1 MDSARHG
8 DTLVDMSGETYGEL
22 LREWRLRRRL
32 SQLALACD
40 ADVSTRHLSFLESGR
55 ALPSREMVIRLAE
68 QLDVPLRERN
78 RLLVAAGFAPAYPER
93 PLDDQAMR
101 AATRAVDQVL
111 QAHEPFPGLA
121 IDRHW
126 TMVRA
131 NRVVAPLLDG
141 VAAELLA
148 PPVNVIRLSL
158 HPDGLL
164 PRIAN
169 ADEWRGHIL
178 SRLGRQARETGDPTL
193 ARLLEEVRAYGKP
206 MPVPHDGHADGDV
219 VVPLR
224 LRTPVGVLSFISTT
238 LLFGSPTEVTLS
250 EVAVELFFPADDAT
264 GEALRR
270 LQARARVEQD

>member
-1 MDSARHG
+1 
-8 DTLVDMSGETYGEL
+8 MSGETYGDL
-22 LREWRLRRRL
+22 LREWRQRRRL

-55 ALPSREMVIRLAE
+55 AQPSREMVVRLAE

-93 PLDDQAMR
+93 PLDDAAMQ

-111 QAHEPFPGLA
+111 GAHEPFPGLA

-131 NRVVAPLLDG
+131 NRVIAPLLEG
-141 VAAELLA
+141 VSRDLLA

-158 HPDGLL
+158 HPQGLL

-169 ADEWRGHIL
+169 AEQWRAHVV
-178 SRLGRQARETGDPTL
+178 SRLARQVRESGDATL
-193 ARLLEEVRAYGKP
+193 AMLLEEVRAFGP
-206 MPVPHDGHADGDV
+206 PAAPTADARRPWHDDV
-219 VVPLR
+219 IVPLQ
-224 LRTPVGVLSFISTT
+224 LRTPVGLLSFISTT

-250 EVAVELFFPADDAT
+250 ELAVELFYPADDGTAEAMRALAT
-264 GEALRR
+264 G
-270 LQARARVEQD
+270 ARA

>member
-1 MDSARHG
+1 M
-8 DTLVDMSGETYGEL
+8 
-22 LREWRLRRRL
+22 
-32 SQLALACD
+32 
-40 ADVSTRHLSFLESGR
+40 STRHLSFLESGR
-55 ALPSREMVIRLAE
+55 ALPSREMVVRLAE

-78 RLLVAAGFAPAYPER
+78 RLLVAAGLAPVYAER
-93 PLDDQAMR
+93 PLDHQALR

-111 QAHEPFPGLA
+111 QAHEPYPGLA

-131 NRVVAPLLDG
+131 NSVVARLLGG
-141 VAAELLA
+141 VAADLVA
-148 PPVNVIRLSL
+148 PPVNVVRLSL

-164 PRIAN
+164 PRIVN

-178 SRLGRQARETGDPTL
+178 SRLGRQVRDTGDPVL
-193 ARLLEEVRAYGKP
+193 ASLLEEVRAYGHP
-206 MPVPHDGHADGDV
+206 GRAPRDGHADGDV

-224 LRTPVGVLSFISTT
+224 LRTPLGVLSLISTT

-250 EVAVELFFPADDAT
+250 EVAVELFFPADHAT

-270 LQARARVEQD
+270 LQAPAPVVQD